1 MSIQHFPKA
10 TQPRL
15 PRSTTRVYRASLLS
29 LMVLASACAGSET
42 TEDETDIATAQA
54 AVEAEESNVNPV
66 VVTSGTCKSKGFK
79 PILTQAGCDQAAT
92 ILFADRPTTDGQL
105 GTPAAVDSSG
115 NLIDQTP
122 LGCTAGTR
130 APATE
135 GEPSELITYFPSP
148 TSAPTELNAQKCTHD
163 RPCVC
168 NDLGP
173 APEAPPIS
181 ACVDGVFQPDP
192 NKYYTIRSPNGRHI
206 RTVGDSDALTFT
218 TRVVYTPILGDAHQ
232 PYTRDFDP
240 DDAQFRALEEIN
252 TPSDIRLHWRFQGTE
267 GRFKTISRGNGG
279 ALTASTRTVL
289 TRPLSEAPKFTFT
302 CRGSQVVM
310 KQGGSSPI
318 DSGGLME
325 DSDRTRRMS
334 LPDLLPSPQS
344 PGDTLR
350 KTRCMPKKRNCGD
363 EFGPGF
369 TQDYSHWCGIGKEEL
384 FCGKSL
390 EVPVS
395 MHVPQ
400 TWYVEEVH
408 DFKRAVNFDVA
419 PVTVAPLTSTSA
431 AGDAVSTFGLEAF
444 ALSAARTGGGAAAA
458 FATAVKASGTLAKS
472 GPMVGGV
479 VSLGLGFL
487 PGGEFDF
494 FSKPEPDPVAE
505 LAETIQVALQQL
517 AIDVEAQTKLLV
529 ENALAEENAQQLSDT
544 IKSNRED
551 FWKDYGQNQRP
562 LIFTPTA
569 SPSRLANIMLE
580 QGRRYDGDLDRL
592 FPDICA
598 ADSADCQPSVLD
610 LKQAHF
616 AFNLVKLAIPEAML
630 MLSEGALMDV
640 LGNEGSCD
648 DAIQFFSIDDHAKK
662 YARLLQNAVDALVR
676 HGRLSAANRL
686 SASADE
692 FEFDARNFSYDI
704 KPQLAFLNR
713 ILVDTKSKCRK
724 LRDPDS
730 TFRQHFI
737 DNTPMPLECH
747 GDLESG
753 DSDGSGTCTNV
764 VEAMASPWTPVA
776 TAGSNTGATD
786 PILQDV
792 DGDGDLDLLTRHH
805 NERRITWWTNADG
818 VLAEGPVLFTETK
831 PLGLDLA
838 DFDGDGDLDLAAG
851 GHDKRA
857 FVAENV
863 GTAFGSPRILS
874 GDTGLSRVLS
884 IRVDSDPRPDL
895 VALDRTNQQL
905 VMYLNASDASGID
918 FAPPVVIANISSN
931 AGMASLD
938 VDGDGDL
945 DLVVASGNLS
955 VYKNE
960 GGSFLT
966 PVTIDTV
973 DIGSQIYVAD
983 VDGDGDQDILGRFN
997 GRVVYYENFDID
1009 NLGNLRFDVQKD
1021 VAAISANTFTVGDL
1035 DGDGDSDVLLRDT
1048 DTGELIWVQNGD
1060 RGFVVRNSIGV
1071 AQGAVAIGDVDGDG
1085 DADVVATDPAT
1096 NGLITFFNP
1105 LR

>member
-1 MSIQHFPKA
+1 MSNQHFPKA
-10 TQPRL
+10 IQPRL

-42 TEDETDIATAQA
+42 PEDGTDIATAQA
-54 AVEAEESNVNPV
+54 PLVDESNVNPV

-92 ILFADRPTTDGQL
+92 ILFADRPSTEGQL
-105 GTPAAVDSSG
+105 DTPAAVDSSG

-122 LGCTAGTR
+122 PLGCTAGTR

-135 GEPSELITYFPSP
+135 GDPSALITYFPSP
-148 TSAPTELNAQKCTHD
+148 TSDPAALNAQKCTHD

-173 APEAPPIS
+173 APEAPQIS
-181 ACVDGVFQPDP
+181 ACRDGVFQPDP
-192 NKYYTIRSPNGRHI
+192 NKYYTIKSPNGRYM
-206 RTVGDSDALTFT
+206 RTVADGEFGDSSTVMYTRIQGDAL
-218 TRVVYTPILGDAHQ
+218 Q
-232 PYTRDFDP
+232 PYSSRN
-240 DDAQFRALEEIN
+240 LEDIS
-252 TPSDIRLHWRFQGTE
+252 TPSDVRFHWRFTE
-267 GRFKTISRGNGG
+267 TDAGYQSISRGTGN
-279 ALTASTRTVL
+279 AMQVNRAINQISVK
-289 TRPLSEAPKFTFT
+289 PVSDVVPPTFS
-302 CRGSQVVM
+302 CRGSQVVIE
-310 KQGGSSPI
+310 QSGLYPV
-318 DSGGLME
+318 DSGGLFR
-325 DSDRTRRMS
+325 DSNRAVITTPPIVRVKR
-334 LPDLLPSPQS
+334 LT
-344 PGDTLR
+344 PGIMIR
-350 KTRCMPKKRNCGD
+350 KTPCMSKSKSCES
-363 EFGPGF
+363 EFGPDFNDNTTRELCGF
-369 TQDYSHWCGIGKEEL
+369 LNTKHEL
-384 FCGKSL
+384 TCTSFID
-390 EVPVS
+390 VPVS
-395 MHVPQ
+395 MQVPQ

-408 DFKRAVNFDVA
+408 DFQRAVSFDVA

-431 AGDAVSTFGLEAF
+431 TGDALSTFGL
-444 ALSAARTGGGAAAA
+444 STARNLGPAAAE
-458 FATAVKASGTLAKS
+458 TAISISQKLAGS
-472 GPMVGGV
+472 APMVGGV

-494 FSKPEPDPVAE
+494 NKPDPVAD
-505 LAETIQVALQQL
+505 LAATVQVALEQL
-517 AIDVEAQTKLLV
+517 AQDVEVQTKLLV

-562 LIFTPTA
+562 LIFSPTA
-569 SPSRLANIMLE
+569 SPSRLADILLE
-580 QGRRYDGDLDRL
+580 QGTRYDGDLDTL

-630 MLSEGALMDV
+630 ILSEGALMDV

-676 HGRLSAANRL
+676 YGRLSSANRL

-704 KPQLAFLNR
+704 KPQLAFLNK
-713 ILVDTKSKCRK
+713 ILADTKSKCRK
-724 LRDPDS
+724 LRDPNS

-747 GDLESG
+747 GDLASG

-792 DGDGDLDLLTRHH
+792 DGDGDLDVVTRHL

-818 VLAEGPVLFTETK
+818 VLAEGFVLSPQVK
-831 PLGLDLA
+831 PIGLDLA
-838 DFDGDGDLDLAAG
+838 DFDGDGDLDLAVG
-851 GHDKRA
+851 GINSGLQGFLTA
-857 FVAENV
+857 TNT
-863 GTAFGSPRILS
+863 GTAFEGPQFLDSAPKF
-874 GDTGLSRVLS
+874 GNVLA
-884 IRVDSDPRPDL
+884 IHVDSDARPDL
-895 VALDRTNQQL
+895 VAYDHNNNQL
-905 VMYLNASDASGID
+905 VLQLNTSDGSGVE
-918 FAPPVVIANISSN
+918 FAPATIIDNVASN
-931 AGMASLD
+931 AFAGAGLAAADM
-938 VDGDGDL
+938 DGDGDL
-945 DLVVASGNLS
+945 DLVVATGKLA

-960 GGSFLT
+960 GGSFLA
-966 PVTIDTV
+966 PQTIDTV
-973 DIGSQIYVAD
+973 DIGSSIYAAD
-983 VDGDGDQDILGRFN
+983 IDGDGDVDILGRFN
-997 GRVVYYENFDID
+997 GRVVYYESFGID
-1009 NLGNLRFDVQKD
+1009 NVGDLRFDVQKD
-1021 VAAISANTFTVGDL
+1021 VAAISANAFTVGDL
-1035 DGDGDSDVLLRDT
+1035 DGDGDSDVLLRDAN
-1048 DTGELIWVQNGD
+1048 TGELIWVQNGD

-1071 AQGAVAIGDVDGDG
+1071 TQGSFAIGDVDGDG

-1096 NGLITFFNP
+1096 NGLVTFSNP